1 MEKKK
6 KHQHLYCI
14 TLKENYIG
22 PIYDPELISLFYFLN
37 RHSSVLAD
45 R

>member
-1 MEKKK
+1 MEKK

-22 PIYDPELISLFYFLN
+22 PIYDSELISFFYFLN
-37 RHSSVLAD
+37 GHISVLAD